1 MEGKMKGKP
10 MVSILSFLKATG
22 EFEICM
28 WNNDMLFN
36 QPVEDWLRVD
46 VLLAFYSNGFPL
58 DKVISYVN
66 LRKPECINELDS

>member
-10 MVSILSFLKATG
+10 MQRILQFLEATG

-36 QPVEDWLRVD
+36 KPIEEWTKVD
-46 VLLAFYSNGFPL
+46 VMLAFYSNGFPL
-58 DKVISYVN
+58 DKVISYVDKY
-66 LRKPECINELDS
+66 KPECINDLHS